1 MSHQPTK
8 LEVRASSMTTVECE
22 GFALKR
28 LFFALAPK
36 HKDDGGLET
45 WNLSHPVISL
55 ETHCTC
61 LDFYT
66 FSRLITMV
74 QSDLW
79 AADTHDTRQNTPLR
93 TVCPREL
100 KNYVYMW
107 SRCSWFLQG
116 QVSIC
121 SPECLPTAGVR

>member
-74 QSDLW
+74 QLGLSVDDEFILVV
-79 AADTHDTRQNTPLR
+79 AA
-93 TVCPREL
+93 V
-100 KNYVYMW
+100 
-107 SRCSWFLQG
+107 
-116 QVSIC
+116 
-121 SPECLPTAGVR
+121 VRDISCGTFRSS